1 MVKKISH
8 MFQYTTYIYKQGDW
22 TIYIYIV
29 SKMKIRLELEIV
41 REPIKGLQKL
51 CIICGLCM

>member
-22 TIYIYIV
+22 TIYIV